1 MASRFPAYLGL
12 IAAAGLACGRPPAE
26 PPKKVAATP
35 YATPA
40 AAAAWWNGATIYFLL
55 TDRFQNGDPANDT
68 ALGRTHD
75 GALLRNFEGGD
86 LAGLLQ
92 RIESGY
98 FDSLGVSALWLT
110 PFVEQIHGSVD
121 EGTGKTY
128 GFHGY
133 WARDWTRVDPALG
146 TKAQVRAVVEAAH
159 RHGMKVLMDA
169 VINHPGPVTPE
180 DPAWPAGWVRTTP
193 QCKYD
198 AYMSTTECT
207 LVPTLPDVRT
217 DTDSAVELPDWLRA
231 KWTDEGRLDQE
242 VGALDAFFKRTGYPR
257 APRFYIISWLTNWVR
272 ECGFDGYRVDTAK
285 HFGPSVSSEIR
296 EEADRAWADFKAAHP
311 GEVRDSLPFYMVGE
325 VYGWGEG
332 SGRDFDF
339 GDRKVDFFAAGYDA
353 LINFGFKAEARGNLD
368 SLYTRYAASLHGGP
382 LTGVSLLNY
391 ASSHDDGGPLD
402 PDRADPLGTGTK
414 LLLAPG
420 TAQIYYGDEVARSLK
435 IRGTAGDATLRGMMP
450 WDSMARPGA
459 RVVLEHWRKLG
470 LFRRAHP
477 AIGAGEHR
485 LLQAKPYVFS
495 RVLGSDR
502 VVVALDQP
510 VGKKAIPV
518 GDVFPEGTEVVDAYS
533 GTSGTVTGGRVM
545 LSTKFTVVLLA
556 AR

>member
-1 MASRFPAYLGL
+1 MASRLPAYLGL

-26 PPKKVAATP
+26 PPKQSVAAS

-40 AAAAWWNGATIYFLL
+40 AAAAWWNNATVYFLL
-55 TDRFQNGDPANDT
+55 TDRFQNGDTANDT
-68 ALGRTHD
+68 ALGRAHD

-98 FDSLGVSALWLT
+98 FDSLGVTALWLT
-110 PFVEQIHGSVD
+110 PFVEQVHGTVD

-128 GFHGY
+128 GYHGY

-146 TKAQVRAVVEAAH
+146 TKEQVRAVVEAAH

-169 VINHPGPVTPE
+169 VINHPGPVTQQ

-198 AYMSTTECT
+198 AYLSTTECT

-217 DTDSAVELPDWLRA
+217 DSDAPVELPGWLIA
-231 KWTDEGRLDQE
+231 KWREEGRLDQE
-242 VGALDAFFKRTGYPR
+242 TGALDSFFKRTGYPR
-257 APRFYIISWLTNWVR
+257 APRFYIIKWLTDWVR

-285 HFGPSVSSEIR
+285 HFGPTVSTELR
-296 EEADRAWADFKAAHP
+296 QEADRAYADWKTAHP
-311 GEVRDSLPFYMVGE
+311 AEVHDSLPFYMVGE

-332 SGRDFDF
+332 SGRQFDF

-353 LINFGFKAEARGNLD
+353 LINFGFKAEARGDLD
-368 SLYTRYAASLHGGP
+368 SLYTRYAASLRGGP
-382 LTGVSLLNY
+382 LSGVSLLNY

-402 PDRADPLGTGTK
+402 PDRSDPLGTGTR

-420 TAQIYYGDEVARSLK
+420 GAQIYYGDELARTLR
-435 IRGTAGDATLRGMMP
+435 IAGTNGDATLRGMMT
-450 WDSMARPGA
+450 WDALANAPTRA
-459 RVVLEHWRKLG
+459 VLEHWRKLG
-470 LFRRAHP
+470 RFRRAHP
-477 AIGAGEHR
+477 AVGAGEHH

-495 RVLGSDR
+495 RALGSDR
-502 VVVALDQP
+502 VVVGLDQP
-510 VGKKAIPV
+510 VGAKSIPV
-518 GDVFPEGTEVVDAYS
+518 GEVFPEGAEVVDAYS
-533 GTSGTVTGGRVM
+533 GVSGKVAGGRVV
-545 LSTKFTVVLLA
+545 LNTKFGLVLLA
-556 AR
+556 PR